1 MKKSIILLTIVF
13 CFIMESA
20 ISQEKPFVFGIRIGP
35 SIGWMKPDSKGYEN
49 QGTDVG
55 FSWGFLAE
63 FHLMENY
70 AINTGFNI
78 SYLNATL
85 KYPETVNGEDGILN
99 RGYRLKYVEIPMT
112 LKMKTNDFNGISY
125 FGIIGFG
132 AGFRLSAKA
141 KDKFVPNGGAQED
154 IENDISD
161 DIKSVRASLILGV
174 GLEYPMG
181 GDTKIIGGLN
191 FNNGINDILSNQN
204 TFDPSINHKAINNY
218 FELYFAIL
226 F

>member
-1 MKKSIILLTIVF
+1 MKSG
-13 CFIMESA
+13 
-20 ISQEKPFVFGIRIGP
+20 ISQEKPFVFGIRVAP
-35 SIGWMKPDSKGYEN
+35 NIGWMKPDSQGYKN
-49 QGTDVG
+49 QGSDVG

-85 KYPETVNGEDGILN
+85 EYEETVNGVDGLLN

-112 LKMKTNDFNGISY
+112 LKMRTNEFNGITY
-125 FGIIGFG
+125 FGMIGFG
-132 AGFRLSAKA
+132 AGFKLSAKA
-141 KDKFVPNGGAQED
+141 KDKFVPEGGAQED
-154 IENDISD
+154 LENDISD

-181 GDTKIIGGLN
+181 GDTKILGGLN

-218 FELYFAIL
+218 FELYFAVL

>member
-13 CFIMESA
+13 CFIMKSG
-20 ISQEKPFVFGIRIGP
+20 ISQEKPFVFGIRVAP
-35 SIGWMKPDSKGYEN
+35 NIGWMKPDSQGYEN
-49 QGTDVG
+49 QGSDVG

-85 KYPETVNGEDGILN
+85 EYEETVNGVDGLLN

-112 LKMKTNDFNGISY
+112 LKMRTNEFNGITY
-125 FGIIGFG
+125 FGMIGFG
-132 AGFRLSAKA
+132 AGFKLSAKA
-141 KDKFVPNGGAQED
+141 KDKFVPEGGAQED
-154 IENDISD
+154 LENDISD

-174 GLEYPMG
+174 GLEYPIG
-181 GDTKIIGGLN
+181 GDTKILGGLN

-204 TFDPSINHKAINNY
+204 DFDPSINHKAINNY
-218 FELYFAIL
+218 FELYFAVL

>member
-1 MKKSIILLTIVF
+1 MKSG
-13 CFIMESA
+13 
-20 ISQEKPFVFGIRIGP
+20 ISQEKPFVFGIRVAP
-35 SIGWMKPDSKGYEN
+35 NIGWMKPDSQGYEN
-49 QGTDVG
+49 QGSDVG

-85 KYPETVNGEDGILN
+85 EYEETVNGVDGLLN

-112 LKMKTNDFNGISY
+112 LKMRTNEFNGITY
-125 FGIIGFG
+125 FGMIGFG
-132 AGFRLSAKA
+132 AGFKLSAKA
-141 KDKFVPNGGAQED
+141 KDKFVPEGGAQED
-154 IENDISD
+154 LENDISD

-181 GDTKIIGGLN
+181 GDTKILGGLN

-218 FELYFAIL
+218 FELYFAVL